1 MALPEVGRMPAS
13 ISKTL
18 PACSLLAALYMLIS
32 HPCITRVDDVWQ
44 WAEP

>member
-18 PACSLLAALYMLIS
+18 PACSLLAALDPLFNA
-32 HPCITRVDDVWQ
+32 RVADVWQ
-44 WAEP
+44 WVEP

>member
-18 PACSLLAALYMLIS
+18 PACPLLAAPDMFIS
-32 HPCITRVDDVWQ
+32 YPCITRVDDVWQ
-44 WAEP
+44 WVEP